1 MVENLSNYRFIHSSS
16 KNVDIKKKSLYCCV
30 CGQPIISCINGP
42 AYSSF
47 DGGDVTCSRCLE
59 SYEEMTSSDCL
70 NDLMK
75 DNIPNWREPTEQDTI
90 SRLLARLER
99 CY

>member
-1 MVENLSNYRFIHSSS
+1 MVENLSNYRFIHSS
-16 KNVDIKKKSLYCCV
+16 KNIDIKKKSLYCCV

-75 DNIPNWREPTEQDTI
+75 ENIPNWREPTTYDT

>member
-1 MVENLSNYRFIHSSS
+1 MV
-16 KNVDIKKKSLYCCV
+16 
-30 CGQPIISCINGP
+30 
-42 AYSSF
+42 
-47 DGGDVTCSRCLE
+47 VTLLVLADLE

>member
-1 MVENLSNYRFIHSSS
+1 MVENLSNYHFIHSS

-47 DGGDVTCSRCLE
+47 DGGDVTCSCCLE
-59 SYEEMTSSDCL
+59 FYEETTRADCL
-70 NDLMK
+70 NDLIK
-75 DNIPNWREPTEQDTI
+75 EDIPNWREPTTHDT

>member
-1 MVENLSNYRFIHSSS
+1 MVENLSNYHFIHSS

-47 DGGDVTCSRCLE
+47 DGGDVTCSRCIE

-75 DNIPNWREPTEQDTI
+75 DNIPNWREPTVSDTT